1 MGKILAGY
9 LFPHPP
15 IIMEEIGRGEERK
28 ARKTVEGGKALARDI
43 AQIKPTTII
52 VITPH
57 GPLFRDAISISVGE
71 KLSGDFVNFGNRS
84 LQFSYENNIKLVSE
98 IINQANKQ
106 NISIAE
112 VDNSFAKAYN
122 IDLKL
127 DHGTLVP
134 LYFVNK
140 EYKDFKLIHIT
151 YGLLSPKE
159 LFDFG
164 KIIQNL
170 SFESDEDIIMIASGD
185 LSHKLSDTGPYSYSP
200 YGEQFDEMI
209 VNLLEK
215 GDFKAIVDFDL
226 KLSERA
232 GECGLRS
239 LMILAGFLD
248 ELKIKPK
255 VLSYEA
261 PFGVGYSN
269 AYFKVIEEES
279 EYVKLA
285 KASLEHYVNKGK
297 IIDIPENLSE
307 KLLKERYGAFV
318 TIKMN
323 NMLRGCIGTIG
334 PTRDCL
340 AEEII
345 TNAISAG
352 TEDPRFEPIT
362 SEELPY
368 LEYSV
373 DILYPPE
380 SIESIEELDVKKYG
394 VIVSKGFRRGLLL
407 PNLEGVNTPQEQV
420 SIALSKAG
428 IMRHEDYKMERFQ
441 VERHF

>member
-15 IIMEEIGRGEERK
+15 IIMEEIGRGEEKK

-285 KASLEHYVNKGK
+285 KTSLEHYVNKGK

>member
-285 KASLEHYVNKGK
+285 KTSLEHYVNKGK
-297 IIDIPENLSE
+297 IIDIPESLSE